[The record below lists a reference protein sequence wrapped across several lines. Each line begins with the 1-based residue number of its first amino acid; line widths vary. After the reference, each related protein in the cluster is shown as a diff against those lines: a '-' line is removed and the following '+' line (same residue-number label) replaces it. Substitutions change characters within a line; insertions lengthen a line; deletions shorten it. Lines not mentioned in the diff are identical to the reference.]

1 MNEQHIF
8 PPATGQE
15 TFFRIRQIY
24 DDACPVDVSCA
35 VRNVHE
41 KHWIW
46 TTRLALCI
54 LKISRWFSSFFQEHV
69 ATVTTDIFVP
79 VWSRF
84 ISFLT
89 SKDYV
94 LVLLVGFELEGDKY
108 VSRQSFDSKD

>member
-8 PPATGQE
+8 PPATAQE
-15 TFFRIRQIY
+15 TFFCIRQIY

-54 LKISRWFSSFFQEHV
+54 
-69 ATVTTDIFVP
+69 
-79 VWSRF
+79 
-84 ISFLT
+84 
-89 SKDYV
+89 
-94 LVLLVGFELEGDKY
+94 FELAHDFL
-108 VSRQSFDSKD
+108 VFSRNMLQLLQLTYLYQFDHVLFHF